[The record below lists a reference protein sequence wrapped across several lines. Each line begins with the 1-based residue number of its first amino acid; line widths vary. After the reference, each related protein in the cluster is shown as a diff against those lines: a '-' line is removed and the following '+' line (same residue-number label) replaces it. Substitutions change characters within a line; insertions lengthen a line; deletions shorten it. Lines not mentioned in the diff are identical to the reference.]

1 MLSVFPQGHS
11 QLPLCLSQFCLCP
24 LGVRL
29 LSAQSPV
36 PGISR
41 RTREAR
47 AGVAFLGCSL
57 ASGFYPERANWLL
70 WSHQTGILGWF
81 CPRFYQ
87 LGLLQ
92 SHCSSLG
99 CRMRIHRQQLLPQT
113 CRVLQHVC
121 VLGRLIA
128 FLRSDLPIATA
139 SDSALVSVRSL
150 RCQSSD
156 QPLPTLSIFLLG

>member
-1 MLSVFPQGHS
+1 MINISCLQSWTRAVWAFKSFLYTNPSFLSISAGFARRLSVFPQGHS

-70 WSHQTGILGWF
+70 WSHQTGFWAGFVPGFTSWD
-81 CPRFYQ
+81 
-87 LGLLQ
+87 
-92 SHCSSLG
+92 CS
-99 CRMRIHRQQLLPQT
+99 R
-113 CRVLQHVC
+113 
-121 VLGRLIA
+121 
-128 FLRSDLPIATA
+128 ATA
-139 SDSALVSVRSL
+139 HPWAAE
-150 RCQSSD
+150 
-156 QPLPTLSIFLLG
+156 